1 MKSVKVLL
9 VDDQQLVLE
18 GLRRMLELDEDIRL
32 VGECKSGEEALVKAK
47 ELAPDVILMDV
58 RMPGMGGIEATR
70 RLKANQCP
78 ASIIILTV
86 YEDKYLTQAAE
97 AGAVGY
103 LLKDISREELS
114 RAIKVAAAGQSPLA
128 PSVTRALLTQFADMA
143 QVSRHN
149 ILSHRQLEILH
160 LVAGGATNK
169 TIANE
174 LCLSEATIK
183 RETRIIFEKLG
194 AVDRTQAVS
203 EGYAR
208 NLL

>member
-1 MKSVKVLL
+1 
-9 VDDQQLVLE
+9 
-18 GLRRMLELDEDIRL
+18 
-32 VGECKSGEEALVKAK
+32 
-47 ELAPDVILMDV
+47 
-58 RMPGMGGIEATR
+58 
-70 RLKANQCP
+70 
-78 ASIIILTV
+78 
-86 YEDKYLTQAAE
+86 
-97 AGAVGY
+97 
-103 LLKDISREELS
+103 
-114 RAIKVAAAGQSPLA
+114 
-128 PSVTRALLTQFADMA
+128 MA

-160 LVAGGATNK
+160 LVAAGATNK
-169 TIANE
+169 TIATE